1 MISPVCERK
10 DIQDHLCDTQ
20 GCRCFCH
27 TQKNMRQMRDEESN
41 LIKVYAQTR
50 SMLFRVWEEA
60 EMHDNV
66 LSEDTMSDVYDF
78 LDKYR
83 HQNEAWS

>member
-1 MISPVCERK
+1 MISPGCEK
-10 DIQDHLCDTQ
+10 GDIQLHLCD
-20 GCRCFCH
+20 GKDCRCFCH

-41 LIKVYAQTR
+41 LITVYAQTR

-60 EMHDNV
+60 EMNDNV

>member
-1 MISPVCERK
+1 
-10 DIQDHLCDTQ
+10 
-20 GCRCFCH
+20 
-27 TQKNMRQMRDEESN
+27 MRDEESN
-41 LIKVYAQTR
+41 LITVYAQTR

-66 LSEDTMSDVYDF
+66 LSADTMNDVYD
-78 LDKYR
+78 LLEKYR

>member
-20 GCRCFCH
+20 GCKCFCH

-78 LDKYR
+78 LGKYR

>member
-1 MISPVCERK
+1 MISTVCERK
-10 DIQDHLCDTQ
+10 DIQDHLCDAQ

-27 TQKNMRQMRDEESN
+27 TQKNMHRMREEESN
-41 LIKVYAQTR
+41 LIAVYAQTR

-60 EMHDNV
+60 EMNDNV
-66 LSEDTMSDVYDF
+66 LSEDTMSDVYD
-78 LDKYR
+78 LLGKYR